1 MILRDTFSYLVIN
14 EAFVR
19 SICYLTRIIPVRLAR
34 KAQKQKMINWCL
46 GNDTFRRIAEHLH
59 FYYST
64 YWMPGPDTN
73 PHTSFTL
80 IKKCLFSNSYVIH
93 QILNGEYNPRV
104 QFYMKWKCTP
114 LLSTMHQCFH
124 FFILLLNTSEMIV
137 LADWHHQSLDLFKP
151 LSFKHPTLLIY
162 SLLFLT
168 YIFFKTSTSNH
179 TSKSTPVSCWL

>member
-46 GNDTFRRIAEHLH
+46 GNDTFWRIAEHLH

-64 YWMPGPDTN
+64 YWMPSPDTN

-93 QILNGEYNPRV
+93 QILNGEYNPCV

-114 LLSTMHQCFH
+114 LLCDQQCISAHYSIFKKC
-124 FFILLLNTSEMIV
+124 FFWILLHLIITLTSSIP
-137 LADWHHQSLDLFKP
+137 WPF
-151 LSFKHPTLLIY
+151 
-162 SLLFLT
+162 
-168 YIFFKTSTSNH
+168 
-179 TSKSTPVSCWL
+179 